1 MTYLICQL
9 FIQGGSGTLKQDDK
23 GISGAS
29 LLRANFAES
38 VRAICQEIFHQ
49 KRDFEIFG
57 AYIPV

>member
-1 MTYLICQL
+1 
-9 FIQGGSGTLKQDDK
+9 LKQDDK